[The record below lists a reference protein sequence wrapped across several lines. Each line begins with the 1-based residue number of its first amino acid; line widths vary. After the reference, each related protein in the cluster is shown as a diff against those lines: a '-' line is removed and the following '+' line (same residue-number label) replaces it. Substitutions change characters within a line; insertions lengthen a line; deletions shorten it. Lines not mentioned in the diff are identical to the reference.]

1 MWIKWDQACCVV
13 LSSSKPCQA
22 GYDRPGSATLV
33 HIYQHLTILQTNK
46 YFQVPRFFFSFKRFR
61 LGATHFSLVVK
72 MEAAMDEGSG
82 RSGSVRAT
90 MSIFGESISGRKA
103 DKNSGFVSAQEN
115 LSSEIKQLA
124 QSGMDKLN
132 ERKASV
138 DKERAGAESELSR
151 ARAMAKELERQIEQT
166 KAKATSQRSELQAM
180 WAARTRRKG
189 ADAPGAHAQA
199 ERDALRYAEVLQEL
213 DRAKKEL
220 LKLRLEVRSS
230 AEAKAKAESD
240 IVASACSIQSSL
252 RAADEMKRRMEEANE
267 EHVLVE
273 LARIEAERERREIDA
288 QRGAEGERFARDI
301 EAARARIKAL
311 QKEVSRAREMEAKLA
326 VTNADV
332 EVLQAEMELVRA
344 MEKNQVKK
352 DDAAEATARKN
363 REEAHDKALLQASEA
378 ELDAAKKELE
388 TIKAGSFQFMTS
400 MDRTRTEIMRVA
412 EEINRLKA
420 QEKKSDTQVQQLNGK
435 LLKAKARLEVVTA
448 ADERSKAIVSNLTAA
463 LQQLKAETEVANKEE
478 DLTKL
483 EKRCVMAEAEN
494 VSAEIATTEQ
504 RIRQSV
510 KELEAAKL
518 SEAAAMKKLKH
529 AVESTMPGR
538 VSSAPRKSGTITI
551 SRFEYEYLS
560 GRAALVRVVADKKLA
575 AAQAWVQALKVGE
588 KEVAARAEAAEREV
602 REIEARAAQAASEAE
617 KTADE
622 KKALEQEL
630 YDLNATAER
639 DGLQCAY
646 PRRRS
651 SRVSTTSRRSK
662 ARRSSVSAGV
672 RNPRSPSFTI
682 KRKKKVMPNLL
693 KLIRDKRGSKSTN

>member
-1 MWIKWDQACCVV
+1 
-13 LSSSKPCQA
+13 
-22 GYDRPGSATLV
+22 
-33 HIYQHLTILQTNK
+33 
-46 YFQVPRFFFSFKRFR
+46 
-61 LGATHFSLVVK
+61 

-103 DKNSGFVSAQEN
+103 DKNSGFVSAKEN

-166 KAKATSQRSELQAM
+166 KAKATSQRSDLQAM

-199 ERDALRYAEVLQEL
+199 ERDARYAEVLQEL

-240 IVASACSIQSSL
+240 IVASACRIQSSL
-252 RAADEMKRRMEEANE
+252 RAADEMKRRVEEANE

-288 QRGAEGERFARDI
+288 QRGAEAERFARDI

-344 MEKNQVKK
+344 MEKNQVKR

-412 EEINRLKA
+412 EEISRLKA
-420 QEKKSDTQVQQLNGK
+420 QEKKADTQVQQLNGK
-435 LLKAKARLEVVTA
+435 LLKARARLEVVTA
-448 ADERSKAIVSNLTAA
+448 ADERSKSIVSNLTAA
-463 LQQLKAETEVANKEE
+463 LQQLKAETEAASKEE

-510 KELEAAKL
+510 KELEAAKV

-529 AVESTMPGR
+529 AVESTMQGR
-538 VSSAPRKSGTITI
+538 VSSAPRRSGTITI

-651 SRVSTTSRRSK
+651 SRVSATSRRSK

-693 KLIRDKRGSKSTN
+693 KLIRDKRGGKSTN